1 MQLFNHRAQAID
13 LKSGGKEVF
22 RPIVKIFFLAQA
34 AYEVGRER
42 VEDVLD
48 TVTARAGEYKSS
60 GHDRVADLSERA
72 RHILGEFTQNIWQR
86 SEVLENQ
93 TREKIRRQVA
103 DFSLGALGD
112 TTEINELRAE
122 IATLRA
128 EIAELKS
135 MKAAV

>member
-1 MQLFNHRAQAID
+1 M
-13 LKSGGKEVF
+13 F
-22 RPIVKIFFLAQA
+22 RPVVKLFFIARA

-42 VEDVLD
+42 IEDALD
-48 TVTARAGEYKSS
+48 SLTAKAGEYKSTGS
-60 GHDRVADLSERA
+60 DQFQQVSDRAKQV
-72 RHILGEFTQNIWQR
+72 LGEFSQNIWQR
-86 SEVLENQ
+86 SEILENQ
-93 TREKIRRQVA
+93 TRERIRRQVA

>member
-1 MQLFNHRAQAID
+1 MI
-13 LKSGGKEVF
+13 
-22 RPIVKIFFLAQA
+22 KIFFLAQA

-42 VEDVLD
+42 VEDVID
-48 TVTARAGEYKSS
+48 SVTAKAGEYKTT
-60 GHDRVADLSERA
+60 GNDRVSDLSEKA
-72 RHILGEFTQNIWQR
+72 KHVLGEFTQNIWQR
-86 SEVLENQ
+86 SDVLETQ
-93 TREKIRRQVA
+93 TRERIRRQVA